1 MRTIKDTPKLRI
13 VRDGGSLSES
23 DLSLISNTDIIIN
36 MMRNRLLV
44 VLSELNIKIDWDH
57 LVQNA
62 VGFYH
67 IRPLGTA
74 DTIYQVWFERE
85 SDLNQFEK
93 QLMLEKLATA

>member
-1 MRTIKDTPKLRI
+1 MRTIKNTPTVRI
-13 VRDGGSLSES
+13 VRNGGSLSES
-23 DLSLISNTDIIIN
+23 DLSLIANTDIIIS

-44 VLSELNIKIDWDH
+44 VLNERNIKVDWDH
-57 LVQNA
+57 LVQKA

-67 IRPLGTA
+67 IRPLGKA